1 MQIHMIVNA
10 TKKIKFQQRFI
21 SPIKYY
27 RRICT
32 FNLDIDILYIF
43 TCLRLLYICLTR
55 MFICAFCVLLYALY
69 LRISHKCIKIC
80 YQVIIYFYYT
90 DTICYLVKL
99 LDDHG
104 DEDSMQVLNELEKID
119 DDCDKHG
126 IQFVKI
132 DDDKAAKD
140 FGIDSLP
147 AIVYFEKQIPN
158 LYDGG

>member
-1 MQIHMIVNA
+1 
-10 TKKIKFQQRFI
+10 
-21 SPIKYY
+21 
-27 RRICT
+27 
-32 FNLDIDILYIF
+32 
-43 TCLRLLYICLTR
+43 
-55 MFICAFCVLLYALY
+55 MFICSFCVLLYALY
-69 LRISHKCIKIC
+69 LWISHKCVKIC
-80 YQVIIYFYYT
+80 YPVIISFYYT
-90 DTICYLVKL
+90 DTICYPVNL